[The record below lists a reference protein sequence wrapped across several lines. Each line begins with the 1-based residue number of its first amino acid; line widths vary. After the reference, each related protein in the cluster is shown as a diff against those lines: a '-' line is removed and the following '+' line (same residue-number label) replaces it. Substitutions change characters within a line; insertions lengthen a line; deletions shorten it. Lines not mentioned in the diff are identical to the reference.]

1 MKAVLT
7 LDAAQHNDVGA
18 DALRGEASRVPSPR
32 NKTRGSARLIV
43 KPLSGQT
50 DNQTSF
56 YGPRSC
62 RIFDVEC
69 CQRR

>member
-1 MKAVLT
+1 MFVAFRLAIPAAALVQAAGAPPVKA
-7 LDAAQHNDVGA
+7 N
-18 DALRGEASRVPSPR
+18 
-32 NKTRGSARLIV
+32 V